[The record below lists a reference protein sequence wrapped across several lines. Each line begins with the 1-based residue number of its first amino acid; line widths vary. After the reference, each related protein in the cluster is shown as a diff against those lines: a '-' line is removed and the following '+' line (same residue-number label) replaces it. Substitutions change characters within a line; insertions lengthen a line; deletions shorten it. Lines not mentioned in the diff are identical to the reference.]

1 MKTIKE
7 YYTSIPDFP
16 APGVIF
22 RDVTSVISDP
32 DGFRLAVKE
41 MMALVDPA
49 DFDVVIGI
57 EARGFIF
64 GSVMAYEWGKSF
76 VTARKPGKLPR
87 ETVSTTYELEYGSA
101 GMEIHTDAVRPGDRV
116 LIVDDLIATG
126 GTAKACAELVE
137 KLEGKVA
144 GFVFLASLSE
154 FDWQS
159 KLAPYPVQSV
169 IQF

>member
-1 MKTIKE
+1 MKTVLD

-16 APGVIF
+16 APGVVF

-41 MMALVDPA
+41 MMALCDPA
-49 DFDVVIGI
+49 DFDVLIGI

-64 GSVMAYEWGKSF
+64 ASVMAYEWNKSF
-76 VTARKPGKLPR
+76 VPARKQGKLPR
-87 ETVSTTYELEYGSA
+87 ETVSKSYALEYGEA
-101 GMEIHTDAVRPGDRV
+101 TIEIHKDAFAPGSRV

-137 KLEGKVA
+137 VLDGEVA

-154 FDWQS
+154 FDWAS
-159 KLAPYPVQSV
+159 KLAPHSVKSVVQ
-169 IQF
+169 F